1 MIKDLVH
8 RGVLTIINIHIH
20 KQQKSRINEKKKKK
34 ENSTYI
40 WRHQYPTFSSGKNSM
55 HKINEKVEDVNDT
68 IN

>member
-8 RGVLTIINIHIH
+8 RGVLTIVNIHVP
-20 KQQKSRINEKKKKK
+20 KQQKSRINEKEKKKD
-34 ENSTYI
+34 NSTYI

-55 HKINEKVEDVNDT
+55 HKINEKVEDMNYT